1 MSKFYTCNSIAVE
14 SVLSTV
20 ATDDIALEGLL
31 GTIKQA
37 GKDFWRKI
45 CELIEALMKKIS
57 DWRKKRKDAERVKN
71 NAAFRKEREQKLT
84 ENRKK
89 YRFIDVK
96 FYFLHDTIFL
106 NEYGTGRLMLLLE
119 TTTQQVIK
127 YTSSSKQPLTPE
139 KREEAQSYIQ
149 ERLNELKEMNA
160 DYDSLEKVNFDT
172 SDSAKVKARRD
183 IPSSI
188 ISCCESILN
197 ELHNK
202 ILSVR
207 STFDYSGRTIH
218 VKLTDEEIKHNDFLK
233 ETLTTYVTM
242 INTIIEKAKHDEE
255 EMDRVTARCIELQ
268 YGF

>member
-1 MSKFYTCNSIAVE
+1 MSKFSHLENQAIVVE
-14 SVLSTV
+14 TVLSECM
-20 ATDDIALEGLL
+20 TDAIVLEGLID
-31 GTIKQA
+31 TVKKA

-45 CELIEALMKKIS
+45 CELIEALMKKIN
-57 DWRKKRKDAERVKN
+57 DWRKKRKDAERAKN
-71 NAAFRKEREQKLT
+71 NAEFRKEQEQELA

-89 YRFIDVK
+89 YRFIDVE
-96 FYFLHDTIFL
+96 FYFLYDAKL
-106 NEYGTGRLMLLLE
+106 TGRLLLLLE
-119 TTTQQVIK
+119 TINQQVLK
-127 YTSSSKQPLTPE
+127 YTSSSKQSLTPE

-149 ERLNELKEMNA
+149 ERLNDLKEMNA

-172 SDSAKVKARRD
+172 SDATKVKAGRS

-188 ISCCESILN
+188 ISRCESILD

-218 VKLTDEEIKHNDFLK
+218 VKLTEEEIAHNDFLK

-242 INTIIEKAKHDEE
+242 INTIIEKVKHDAE
-255 EMDRVTARCIELQ
+255 EMDRVTARCIELH
-268 YGF
+268 YEF